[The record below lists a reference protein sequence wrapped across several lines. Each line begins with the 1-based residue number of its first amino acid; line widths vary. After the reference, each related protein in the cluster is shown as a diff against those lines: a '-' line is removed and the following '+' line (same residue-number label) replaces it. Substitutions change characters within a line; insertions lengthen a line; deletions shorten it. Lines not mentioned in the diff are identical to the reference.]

1 MIITGYRINTTTL
14 KKVETKLDEV
24 RHKLNKY
31 TDELYHE
38 KLGEEI
44 AFLCDCIALNILNRN
59 DGESIFDSAVANVNQ
74 MIHTAGIT
82 GAPTNYNMQVYAYIM
97 SYEDYTYLK
106 VICPNSRLNRAFK
119 SLESYSLSEAEC
131 QDIKNPKTVMWQTLH
146 GLYENREPISVNLT
160 QDVKADPQK
169 LIYPS
174 VNERSQVCARHNLEN
189 RLLNQIA
196 GGEQIAPYRMMS
208 FLDTVIQ
215 MLDKS
220 DIKLELQKKTQE
232 LMHILPDL
240 SNDDSFIFGP
250 DIINSANDNEK

>member
-14 KKVETKLDEV
+14 KKIENKLDEV
-24 RHKLNKY
+24 RNKLNKY

-59 DGESIFDSAVANVNQ
+59 EGDSIFDSAVANVNQ
-74 MIHTAGIT
+74 MIRTAGMT
-82 GAPTNYNMQVYAYIM
+82 GVPTDYNMQVYAYIM
-97 SYEDYTYLK
+97 NYDGYTYLK
-106 VICPNSRLNRAFK
+106 VICPNSRLINAFK
-119 SLESYSLSEAEC
+119 SLESFSLSESEC
-131 QDIKNPKTVMWQTLH
+131 QDLSNPKTAIWQTLH

-160 QDVKADPQK
+160 QEIKADPKK

-174 VNERSQVCARHNLEN
+174 VYERSQVCARHNLEN

-196 GGEQIAPYRMMS
+196 GGDQIAPYRMMS

-220 DIKLELQKKTQE
+220 DIKAELQKKTQE
-232 LMHILPDL
+232 LAYILPDL
-240 SNDDSFIFGP
+240 NNDDSFIFGP
-250 DIINSANDNEK
+250 DITQSAEDKQ